1 MLPHTDRG
9 LQDKRA
15 RDQIQTLVI
24 CLKKTT
30 LSALRRCVEKGVC
43 GPRDDAPIMGRESAR
58 SSHKRCLVH
67 TCGYGSTMRREE
79 TQCSFRLSHSYAFE
93 VFLIRVFIH
102 SNSIGFSTVG
112 YGFLRCDD
120 IQTYADCREK
130 GGLEQNSNRRRPQLY
145 IKLQRDRMIYS

>member
-15 RDQIQTLVI
+15 RDQILDTCHL
-24 CLKKTT
+24 LKKTT

-67 TCGYGSTMRREE
+67 TCGYGSTMRSDD
-79 TQCSFRLSHSYAFE
+79 TMFIQIKSIISLE
-93 VFLIRVFIH
+93 VFHIRVFIH
-102 SNSIGFSTVG
+102 SYSIGFIQCDMDSFCVMISRQMQIVGRKAARNKFQFKKTPTV
-112 YGFLRCDD
+112 Y
-120 IQTYADCREK
+120 
-130 GGLEQNSNRRRPQLY
+130 
-145 IKLQRDRMIYS
+145 